1 MAVTKFVRAQDILKE
16 KGFKVPPFDT
26 AGFQNA
32 VVEFFQ
38 KNDVS
43 AKLTIFGVR
52 FVDYE
57 GTPKCGFSDCTQY
70 SSSETWSDGRKSFH
84 YDLPDYLD
92 CRFGYSATTGF
103 STPFFIV
110 DEPYLTN
117 VVALL
122 KMAGFIVGRKRRVLG
137 VPTYDITL
145 V

>member
-57 GTPKCGFSDCTQY
+57 GTPKCGF
-70 SSSETWSDGRKSFH
+70 
-84 YDLPDYLD
+84 
-92 CRFGYSATTGF
+92 
-103 STPFFIV
+103 
-110 DEPYLTN
+110 
-117 VVALL
+117 
-122 KMAGFIVGRKRRVLG
+122 
-137 VPTYDITL
+137 
-145 V
+145 